1 MKVITIR
8 LPDRLYQIIRKQTEQ
23 KKKEAEK
30 QGLQYTLSSYVRE
43 ALIDKSVKET

>member
-1 MKVITIR
+1 MRVITIR
-8 LPDRLYQIIRKQTEQ
+8 IPDRLFEIIYEQIQRK
-23 KKKEAEK
+23 KVEAES